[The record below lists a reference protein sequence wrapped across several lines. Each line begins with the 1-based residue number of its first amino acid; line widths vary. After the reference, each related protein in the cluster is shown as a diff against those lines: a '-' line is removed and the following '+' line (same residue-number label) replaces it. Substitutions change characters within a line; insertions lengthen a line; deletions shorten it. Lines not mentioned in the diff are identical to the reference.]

1 MFKRKKSIGERL
13 KEVFGIGTGNEAFY
27 EGLEDILLEADLGSS
42 LTMEILETVRLK
54 AREQKIR
61 ADQDLATL
69 VTEQISL
76 HLKETLLLPEPGK
89 LQCYLFLGVN
99 GVGKTT
105 SIAKY
110 AHLIKN
116 SSYPGTV
123 VLAAGDTFRAA
134 ATEQL
139 ILHGE
144 RLGLRTVSQGHN
156 ADSAAVIFDALE
168 SARSRGDGLVLA
180 DTAGR
185 LHNKTHLVKEL
196 EKVDKVIRQKIGN
209 DGIYKK
215 ILVIDAT
222 TGQNALQQAEV
233 FHGAVGVD
241 AVFLTKYDSAARGGI
256 VTAICKTLGLPIAY
270 VGTGEKYTDLHAFNA
285 ADFVRNILERKD

>member
-1 MFKRKKSIGERL
+1 MFKRKKSFGERL
-13 KEVFGIGTGNEAFY
+13 KELFGIGVGAEEFY
-27 EGLEDILLEADLGSS
+27 EELEDALLEADLGSRLS
-42 LTMEILETVRLK
+42 IDIIAAVRDQAKQQKLK
-54 AREQKIR
+54 TQDELAALVADLIAREVK
-61 ADQDLATL
+61 TGEL
-69 VTEQISL
+69 VPQ
-76 HLKETLLLPEPGK
+76 PGK
-89 LQCYLFLGVN
+89 LQCFLFLGVN

-110 AHLIKN
+110 AHWVKN
-116 SSYPGTV
+116 SAYTGGV

-156 ADSAAVIFDALE
+156 ADSAAVIFDAIE
-168 SARSRGDGLVLA
+168 SAKARGEGLVLA

-196 EKVDKVIRQKIGN
+196 EKVDKVIRQKLTEPGQ
-209 DGIYKK
+209 YKK

-222 TGQNALQQAEV
+222 TGQNGLQQAEV
-233 FHGAVGVD
+233 FHQAVGVD
-241 AVFLTKYDSAARGGI
+241 AVFLTKYDSTARGGI
-256 VTAICKTLGLPIAY
+256 VVSICKNLGLPIAF
-270 VGTGEKYTDLHAFNA
+270 VGTGEKYGDLHPFSAKE
-285 ADFVRNILERKD
+285 FVDNILSRG

>member
-1 MFKRKKSIGERL
+1 MFKRKKSFGDRL
-13 KEVFGIGTGNEAFY
+13 KELFGIGLGDEEFY
-27 EGLEDILLEADLGSS
+27 EELEDALLEADLGA
-42 LTMEILETVRLK
+42 RLSVEVI
-54 AREQKIR
+54 AAVREQARQQKLKTQEELSALV
-61 ADQDLATL
+61 ADLIARGLKGGALAP
-69 VTEQISL
+69 V
-76 HLKETLLLPEPGK
+76 PGT
-89 LQCYLFLGVN
+89 LQCFLFLGVN

-110 AHLIKN
+110 AHWVKN
-116 SSYPGTV
+116 SGYGGSV

-168 SARSRGDGLVLA
+168 SAKARGDGLVLA

-185 LHNKTHLVKEL
+185 LHNKAHLVKEL
-196 EKVDKVIRQKIGN
+196 EKVDKIIRQKLPEPGQ
-209 DGIYKK
+209 YKK

-222 TGQNALQQAEV
+222 TGQNGLQQAEV
-233 FHGAVGVD
+233 FHQAVGVD
-241 AVFLTKYDSAARGGI
+241 AVILSKYDSTARGGI
-256 VTAICKTLGLPIAY
+256 VVSICKNLGLPIAF
-270 VGTGEKYTDLHAFNA
+270 VGTGESYGDLHPFDARE
-285 ADFVRNILERKD
+285 FVDNILTRG

>member
-27 EGLEDILLEADLGSS
+27 NGLEDILLEADLGASLSS
-42 LTMEILETVRLK
+42 EILETVRIK
-54 AREQKIR
+54 AHEQKLR
-61 ADQDLATL
+61 AEDDLSAL
-69 VTEQISL
+69 VAEHIAE
-76 HLKETLLLPEPGK
+76 HLKETTLLPQADV

-110 AHLIKN
+110 AHLLKN
-116 SSYPGTV
+116 SGFSGNI

-168 SARSRGDGLVLA
+168 SARSRGDSLVLA

-185 LHNKTHLVKEL
+185 LHNKVHLVKEL
-196 EKVDKVIRQKIGN
+196 EKVDKVIRQKLGSA
-209 DGIYKK
+209 GIYKK

-233 FHGAVGVD
+233 FHEAVGVD

-256 VTAICKTLGLPIAY
+256 ITAICKNLGLPIAF
-270 VGTGEKYTDLHAFNA
+270 VGTGEKYTDLRAFNA